1 MGFLLP
7 VGVDE
12 VLLPFLEIVDRISS
26 NEVKAL
32 YEEARDCIKVNAYTA
47 TILCCR
53 KLLMNI
59 AVVQGAEPQ
68 SFRTSSFGTSTSSP
82 TFGRRASSGSRQL
95 LTISLKT
102 PGLEVFL

>member
-12 VLLPFLEIVDRISS
+12 VLLPLLEIVDRISS
-26 NEVKAL
+26 KKVKAL

-82 TFGRRASSGSRQL
+82 TFGRRVSSGSRQL
-95 LTISLKT
+95 LTISLKA